1 MARKLKITIP
11 LLLLCFI
18 LVACGE
24 PKVGDIFMLK
34 RTAVGGM
41 DINSMKNAEDEMKA
55 FEELGDPDSAEEYLD
70 LSEIDSF
77 SVGEVVK
84 VTEINDKYNSAQIQ
98 RINPKTGSM
107 LKIWI
112 KREELKELGNLN
124 GVK

>member
-1 MARKLKITIP
+1 M
-11 LLLLCFI
+11 
-18 LVACGE
+18 
-24 PKVGDIFMLK
+24 
-34 RTAVGGM
+34 GGM